1 MRRITLPIYLATA
14 LAVATPLA
22 AQDDLRDILSGV
34 ARTVVAQELDKKAYA
49 QAQGLNTAAAY
60 RSYLE
65 KYPQGAFAAQAR
77 TAVAALDAGSIPP
90 RAQPDRPQQTLPGR
104 PAQAQASSASVEAAI
119 GLTRA
124 QRVEIQQQLTSLG
137 YPNGVADGLWG
148 SNTRGSIKRWQTANK
163 LSPTGYVT
171 AQEVRLIQDQAGSKT
186 APTPGAAAAAEDRVE
201 EGLLSLTANERR
213 EVQRQ
218 LTSLGYSTGGVD
230 GVIGANTRRALSTW
244 QRDEGLR
251 ASGYLTADQVRELR
265 RQAG

>member
-90 RAQPDRPQQTLPGR
+90 RAQPGSPQQTLPGR
-104 PAQAQASSASVEAAI
+104 PSQAQASSASVEAAI

-148 SNTRGSIKRWQTANK
+148 ANTRGSIKRWQTANK
-163 LSPTGYVT
+163 LSATGYVT
-171 AQEVRLIQDQAGSKT
+171 AQQVRLIRDQAGPT
-186 APTPGAAAAAEDRVE
+186 AAPTGGSTADEDRVE
-201 EGLLSLTANERR
+201 EGLLSLTASERR

-218 LTSLGYSTGGVD
+218 LTALGYSTGGVD
-230 GVIGANTRRALSTW
+230 GAFGANTRRALATW